1 MCAVAI
7 CLTYPRM
14 HRLVTAAL
22 VCAALIGCG
31 DSETSASGS
40 QSGFDG
46 ERAFDDLAAQVE
58 LGPRPSGTAAAHRA
72 AKLIERGL
80 KQAGADDVRVQRP
93 YRNVLGTIPGSQPG
107 TVVVGAHYDTKSRI
121 PHFVGANDGASGVAV
136 LLELARTLPRPLPG
150 PSVQLVFFDAEEAR
164 GTTSTPTAPAAA
176 ASTSSTRARR
186 KQGSAPLKQI
196 DAMVLFDMIGDCDLK
211 VPLEANSSPELYGLF
226 ADAGGADSPFTG
238 RTFPVGDDHTPF
250 LEAGIPSLDLIDFD
264 YGPGQAPGAYW
275 HTAAGHDRPR
285 LREEPGRDRR
295 RGAGRDPTDSLGAP
309 WNERGQ

>member
-1 MCAVAI
+1 
-7 CLTYPRM
+7 M

-46 ERAFDDLAAQVE
+46 ERAFDDLAAQVA

-80 KQAGADDVRVQRP
+80 KQAGAEDVRVQRP

-107 TVVVGAHYDTKSRI
+107 TVVVGAHYDTKSGI
-121 PHFVGANDGASGVAV
+121 PHFVGANDGASGVGV

-164 GTTSTPTAPAAA
+164 GDRDFDADG
-176 ASTSSTRARR
+176 TRGSHQYVKYARKA
-186 KQGSAPLKQI
+186 KQGSAPLKKI

-226 ADAGGADSPFTG
+226 ADAGGANSPFTG
-238 RTFPVGDDHTPF
+238 QTFPVGDDHTPF

-275 HTAAGHDRPR
+275 HTAQDTIDHVCVK
-285 LREEPGRDRR
+285 
-295 RGAGRDPTDSLGAP
+295 SLDTIGNAALVAIP
-309 WNERGQ
+309 QIR